1 MKKYRTTSQCIGIA
15 TLLLSTLLLTG
26 CQSNEIPSIP
36 LQTQLSSSS
45 SASTDNTITVSA
57 SGKVTAVPDM
67 ATITFSITTE
77 GKDVKTA
84 QDKNSQDAN
93 KVVEK
98 LNELG
103 VDKKSIKTS
112 NYNIYPQYD
121 YDAQVGNRISG
132 YTVDTTLTVSD
143 IKIED
148 AGNVISQC
156 VDAGI
161 NSMNNIS
168 YFCSGYD
175 DAYNEAL
182 KEAVANADV
191 KAQALA
197 EASGKKIVEIKNISE
212 GYQNTS
218 LQYRSGSVMKN
229 SLEAASDAVIM
240 PGESDIEANV
250 TVTYSIG

>member
-1 MKKYRTTSQCIGIA
+1 
-15 TLLLSTLLLTG
+15 
-26 CQSNEIPSIP
+26 
-36 LQTQLSSSS
+36 
-45 SASTDNTITVSA
+45 
-57 SGKVTAVPDM
+57 M

-93 KVVEK
+93 KVIEK
-98 LNELG
+98 LKELG
-103 VDKKSIKTS
+103 VEEKSIKTS

-121 YDAQVGNRISG
+121 YDAQAGNRISG

-148 AGNVISQC
+148 SGNVISQC

-168 YFCSGYD
+168 YFCSSYD

-182 KEAVANADV
+182 KEAIANADT

-240 PGESDIEANV
+240 PGESDIAANV
-250 TVTYSIG
+250 TVTYIMS

>member
-1 MKKYRTTSQCIGIA
+1 MRKYRTITLCIGLA
-15 TLLLSTLLLTG
+15 TLITSTSLLTG

-36 LQTQLSSSS
+36 SLQTQFTTSSV
-45 SASTDNTITVSA
+45 STDNTITVSA

-67 ATITFSITTE
+67 AMITFSITTE

-98 LNELG
+98 LKELG
-103 VDKKSIKTS
+103 VEEKSIKTS
-112 NYNIYPQYD
+112 NYNIYTQYD
-121 YDAQVGNRISG
+121 YDAQAGNRISG
-132 YTVDTTLTVSD
+132 YTVDTTMTVSD

-168 YFCSGYD
+168 YFCSSYD
-175 DAYNEAL
+175 DAYN
-182 KEAVANADV
+182 
-191 KAQALA
+191 
-197 EASGKKIVEIKNISE
+197 S
-212 GYQNTS
+212 
-218 LQYRSGSVMKN
+218 
-229 SLEAASDAVIM
+229 
-240 PGESDIEANV
+240 
-250 TVTYSIG
+250 

>member
-1 MKKYRTTSQCIGIA
+1 MKKYRTTLCIGIA
-15 TLLLSTLLLTG
+15 SIILSSSMLTG
-26 CQSNEIPSIP
+26 CQTNEIPSIP
-36 LQTQLSSSS
+36 LQTQITTSSV
-45 SASTDNTITVSA
+45 SAENTITVSA

-67 ATITFSITTE
+67 AMITFSITTE

-93 KVVEK
+93 KVIEK
-98 LNELG
+98 LKELG
-103 VDKKSIKTS
+103 VEEKSIKTS
-112 NYNIYPQYD
+112 NYSIYPQYD
-121 YDAQVGNRISG
+121 YDAQAGNRISG

-168 YFCSGYD
+168 YFCSSYD
-175 DAYNEAL
+175 EAYNEAL
-182 KEAVANADV
+182 KEAVANADT

-218 LQYRSGSVMKN
+218 LQDRSGSVMKN

-250 TVTYSIG
+250 TVTYILG

>member
-1 MKKYRTTSQCIGIA
+1 MRKYRTITLCIGLA
-15 TLLLSTLLLTG
+15 TLITSTALLTG

-36 LQTQLSSSS
+36 LQTQITTSSV
-45 SASTDNTITVSA
+45 SAENTITVSA

-67 ATITFSITTE
+67 AMITFSITTE

-84 QDKNSQDAN
+84 QDKNSEDAN

-98 LNELG
+98 LKELG
-103 VDKKSIKTS
+103 VEEKSINTS

-121 YDAQVGNRISG
+121 YDAQAGNRISG

-182 KEAVANADV
+182 KEAIANADT

-240 PGESDIEANV
+240 PGESDIAANV
-250 TVTYSIG
+250 TVTYIMS

>member
-1 MKKYRTTSQCIGIA
+1 MRKYRTITLCIGLA
-15 TLLLSTLLLTG
+15 TLITSTALLTG

-36 LQTQLSSSS
+36 LQTQITTSSV
-45 SASTDNTITVSA
+45 SAENTITVSA

-98 LNELG
+98 LKELG
-103 VDKKSIKTS
+103 VEEKSIKTS

-121 YDAQVGNRISG
+121 YDAQAGNRISG

-168 YFCSGYD
+168 YFCSSYD

-182 KEAVANADV
+182 KEAIANADT

-240 PGESDIEANV
+240 PGESDIVANV
-250 TVTYSIG
+250 TVTYIMG